1 MKPLG
6 AILAGGEARRFGS
19 DKALARLDGR
29 ALIDHVAAQLAPH
42 CDGLILCGR
51 AGVGGVPDRP
61 TGGLG
66 PLGGLNAALHA
77 AAGRG
82 AARVLLAPCD
92 TPVLPQPL
100 LALLA
105 ASEGSCFVAQL
116 PVLGIW
122 KAALAPMC
130 DTYLAAGER
139 ASMKAWAAH
148 AGAVAIDWAPPI
160 ANINSPDDLSGLT
173 GFFP

>member
-1 MKPLG
+1 MKLLG

-51 AGVGGVPDRP
+51 AGEGGVPDRP
-61 TGGLG
+61 KGGLG

-77 AAGRG
+77 AAGWG

-122 KAALAPMC
+122 EAALAPMC
-130 DTYLAAGER
+130 DAYLAAGER